1 MEGQDDCAMMHEI
14 ISRRYRRILKKDQD
28 GKELPDLIII
38 DGGKGQL
45 NAGLR
50 ALREV
55 GVQDVPAISLAES
68 HELIFL
74 EGREQPIALPED
86 SKALLIL
93 RRIRDEAHRFAV
105 SYHRQLRTKRSTL
118 SALEEIPGIGKKR
131 LQALLTAFGSLK
143 GIRAAGVEDIANV
156 PGMNR
161 KLAERLKEALT
172 RDAGGMSST

>member
-1 MEGQDDCAMMHEI
+1 M
-14 ISRRYRRILKKDQD
+14 
-28 GKELPDLIII
+28 
-38 DGGKGQL
+38 
-45 NAGLR
+45 
-50 ALREV
+50 

-131 LQALLTAFGSLK
+131 LQALDVYKRQLL
-143 GIRAAGVEDIANV
+143 
-156 PGMNR
+156 R
-161 KLAERLKEALT
+161 KLTGVDLKDFDLHLNVVGGGNI
-172 RDAGGMSST
+172 DGPSAGAAIFLAILSAVKELPLRQDLSLIHI